1 MFTARRLARERFR
14 AFYDCKLNNKN
25 MASAVRGKIVSVF
38 KLHGLSLKTEATK
51 FLTEVLSPLTEV
63 ELEDWLDKIV
73 EGVQKQP
80 LSSSLVDR
88 EIAEQAV
95 QECSQSSEDDSDKAF
110 TIIDA
115 FSVPRFTF
123 NPDRKKFLPS
133 SGCVALHSNNAN
145 AKPEV
150 SIPVRQGSDA
160 GIIMSRT

>member
-1 MFTARRLARERFR
+1 
-14 AFYDCKLNNKN
+14 

-133 SGCVALHSNNAN
+133 NGCVALHSNNAN

-150 SIPVRQGSDA
+150 SSPARQGSVAD
-160 GIIMSRT
+160 IFMSRTQFELRPTQII

>member
-1 MFTARRLARERFR
+1 
-14 AFYDCKLNNKN
+14 
-25 MASAVRGKIVSVF
+25 MAATVRGKIVSTF
-38 KLHGLSLKTEATK
+38 KLHGLSLKTDASK

-80 LSSSLVDR
+80 LTSSLVDR

-95 QECSQSSEDDSDKAF
+95 QECSQSSEEDNDKAF

-123 NPDRKKFLPS
+123 I
-133 SGCVALHSNNAN
+133 SGQEKVSPERRLCVAA
-145 AKPEV
+145 
-150 SIPVRQGSDA
+150 RQ
-160 GIIMSRT
+160 